1 VGDVAQEQADRHS
14 VIPLVAAQGIKKHFH
29 IRRSFLTKLLA
40 RQQEQIVKAVDGV
53 DLEIYSGETVGL
65 VGESGCGKTTFGRV
79 LTRLYEPTEGRVF
92 FRGADIHDRRSTR
105 DVATSEVS
113 TVLEDGLPVNSTG
126 FGPFGFYRY
135 IQMIFQNPYSSL
147 NPRKTVRQIVSVPL
161 KNRGIKDFKE
171 VEEEVAYLL
180 RRVGIPEERM
190 DVYPHQFSGGQRQRI
205 GIARALAMRPKF
217 IVCDEPVSALDVSI
231 QAQVINLL
239 DELQE
244 EFDLT
249 YLFIAHDLSVVHYVS
264 DRVAIMY
271 LGKIVEEGPT
281 DEIFAIPAHPYTQ
294 ALMAAV
300 PVVDKAA
307 RRERIILEGTVPSP
321 IDPPS
326 GCRFHTR
333 CFAKI
338 GAICEE
344 EEPQFTSVGEG
355 HRAACHLL
363 YDRV

>member
-1 VGDVAQEQADRHS
+1 
-14 VIPLVAAQGIKKHFH
+14 
-29 IRRSFLTKLLA
+29 
-40 RQQEQIVKAVDGV
+40 
-53 DLEIYSGETVGL
+53 
-65 VGESGCGKTTFGRV
+65 V
-79 LTRLYEPTEGRVF
+79 LTRLYEPTAGQVLFQSRSLDNGGDQEAILFDEGLAV
-92 FRGADIHDRRSTR
+92 GGDK
-105 DVATSEVS
+105 
-113 TVLEDGLPVNSTG
+113 
-126 FGPFGFYRY
+126 PFSRQSFY
-135 IQMIFQNPYSSL
+135 QTTQLIFQNPYSSL

-161 KNRGIKDFKE
+161 KNRGLCDPLAIE
-171 VEEEVAYLL
+171 AEVAQLL
-180 RRVGIPEERM
+180 RRVGIPERRM
-190 DVYPHQFSGGQRQRI
+190 DAYPHQFSGGQRQRI
-205 GIARALAMRPKF
+205 GIARALAMRPQF

-239 DELQE
+239 AELQE

-264 DRVAIMY
+264 NRVAIMY

-281 DEIFAIPAHPYTQ
+281 DAVFAQPAHPYTQ

-300 PVVDKAA
+300 PVVDRDA

-321 IDPPS
+321 LDPPS

-344 EEPQFTSVGEG
+344 QEPAFIAVGEG

-363 YDRV
+363 D

>member
-1 VGDVAQEQADRHS
+1 MG
-14 VIPLVAAQGIKKHFH
+14 
-29 IRRSFLTKLLA
+29 
-40 RQQEQIVKAVDGV
+40 QEQINNSSPVPLVEARGIKMHFFVTPGFLARLLTRQKRQVVRAVDGV
-53 DLEIYSGETVGL
+53 DLEIYPGQTMGL

-79 LTRLYEPTEGRVF
+79 LTRLYEPTEGQVIF
-92 FRGADIHDRRSTR
+92 QGQDIHAQKRSPEAA
-105 DVATSEVS
+105 VIAGEAVPVS
-113 TVLEDGLPVNSTG
+113 GG
-126 FGPFGFYRY
+126 GIGFYRH

-161 KNRGIKDFKE
+161 KNRGIRDFKKL
-171 VEEEVAYLL
+171 EEEVAYLL
-180 RRVGIPEERM
+180 RRVGIPIRRM
-190 DVYPHQFSGGQRQRI
+190 DTYPHQFSGGQRQRI

-281 DEIFAIPAHPYTQ
+281 DEIFVTPAHPYTQ

-307 RRERIILEGTVPSP
+307 RRERIILEGSVPSP

-333 CFAKI
+333 CFTKI
-338 GAICEE
+338 GTICEE

-355 HRAACHLL
+355 HRAACHLFH
-363 YDRV
+363 DRVY

>member
-1 VGDVAQEQADRHS
+1 MSQQ
-14 VIPLVAAQGIKKHFH
+14 PLVEARGIKMHFP
-29 IRRSFLTKLLA
+29 IRLSWLTRLLT
-40 RQQEQIVKAVDGV
+40 RRKGQWVKAVDGV
-53 DLEIYSGETVGL
+53 DLAIYPGETVGL
-65 VGESGCGKTTFGRV
+65 VGESGCGKTTLGRV
-79 LTRLYEPTEGRVF
+79 LVRLYEPTAGQVRFADYSAGLQEPGLNSVVLAEGERW
-92 FRGADIHDRRSTR
+92 RKRESRLS
-105 DVATSEVS
+105 
-113 TVLEDGLPVNSTG
+113 
-126 FGPFGFYRY
+126 FYQKT
-135 IQMIFQNPYSSL
+135 QMIFQNPYSSL

-161 KNRGIKDFKE
+161 RNRGLRDPIR
-171 VEEEVAYLL
+171 VEEEVRDLL
-180 RRVGIPEERM
+180 RRVGIPEIRM
-190 DVYPHQFSGGQRQRI
+190 DAYPHQFSGGQRQRI

-239 DELQE
+239 DELQQ

-249 YLFIAHDLSVVHYVS
+249 YLFIAHDLSVVRYVS
-264 DRVAIMY
+264 NRVAIMY

-281 DEIFAIPAHPYTQ
+281 DEVFAHPAHPYTQ

-300 PVVDKAA
+300 PVVDKSA

-321 IDPPS
+321 IDPPG

-344 EEPQFTSVGEG
+344 EEPVFTAVGAG
-355 HRAACHLL
+355 HQAACHLCG
-363 YDRV
+363 

>member
-1 VGDVAQEQADRHS
+1 VSTQ
-14 VIPLVAAQGIKKHFH
+14 PLVEARGIKMHFP
-29 IRRSFLTKLLA
+29 IRPSLLA
-40 RQQEQIVKAVDGV
+40 RLLAGRKDQWVKAVDGV
-53 DLEIYSGETVGL
+53 DLQIYPGETLGL
-65 VGESGCGKTTFGRV
+65 VGESGCGKTTLGRV
-79 LTRLYEPTEGRVF
+79 LTRLYEPTAGRVLFEGRYLDGAAADQETMVF
-92 FRGADIHDRRSTR
+92 DDGAAVIDSQPFTR
-105 DVATSEVS
+105 
-113 TVLEDGLPVNSTG
+113 LG
-126 FGPFGFYRY
+126 FC
-135 IQMIFQNPYSSL
+135 QTTQLIFQNPYSSL

-161 KNRGIKDFKE
+161 KNRGVRDPLAIE
-171 VEEEVAYLL
+171 AEVARLL
-180 RRVGIPEERM
+180 RRVGIPERRM
-190 DVYPHQFSGGQRQRI
+190 DAYPHQFSGGQRQRI
-205 GIARALAMRPKF
+205 GIARALAMQPKF

-281 DEIFAIPAHPYTQ
+281 DGVFGHPAHPYTQ

-300 PVVDKAA
+300 PVVDREA
-307 RRERIILEGTVPSP
+307 RKERIILEGTVPSP
-321 IDPPS
+321 LDPPS

-333 CFAKI
+333 CFASL
-338 GAICEE
+338 GATCEE
-344 EEPQFTSVGEG
+344 TEPTFVTVGEG

-363 YDRV
+363 SATS